1 MNVEVNA
8 NSKMR
13 RVCAVAQVMIASC
26 DTVLATLI
34 LLWIAVRISQARR
47 FLTFSWHILHGVN
60 VKMKN
65 VQVEKKQIAFR
76 NDDLPK
82 IKLLAHEMYLP
93 LDARYDKSQIL

>member
-1 MNVEVNA
+1 
-8 NSKMR
+8 
-13 RVCAVAQVMIASC
+13 
-26 DTVLATLI
+26 
-34 LLWIAVRISQARR
+34 
-47 FLTFSWHILHGVN
+47 
-60 VKMKN
+60 MKN